1 MDWFSHPWC
10 FVANPLTFNRG
21 YPSQEITLQSNR
33 ILVVFPLRESCLVHA
48 KKPGKVLLVQIDML
62 SQKAE
67 LLTAKPVRFLKDG
80 NSRDVHQFVHL
91 KQDRVHVAA
100 FPALNEL
107 DIQKDEIA

>member
-1 MDWFSHPWC
+1 
-10 FVANPLTFNRG
+10 
-21 YPSQEITLQSNR
+21 
-33 ILVVFPLRESCLVHA
+33 
-48 KKPGKVLLVQIDML
+48 ML

-91 KQDRVHVAA
+91 EQDRVHVAA

-107 DIQKDEIA
+107 DIQEDEIAQAGGPPFFVWRPFLFCGGDCVRRSCAYG